1 MMKHE
6 FEQIAGYEVS
16 WEDYNTIIEPMYL
29 AIPENISKQDFVK
42 MLSRKR
48 FEVKK
53 PAKTVIIGV
62 KPMPNGTWMNY
73 EAELVDVDIKTGKIK
88 VKRITENR
96 CWAETDYDIHY
107 TRVVE
112 V

>member
-16 WEDYNTIIEPMYL
+16 LEDYTKRIEPMYL

-42 MLSRKR
+42 MISRKR

-53 PAKTVIIGV
+53 PVKKVIIGV
-62 KPMPNGTWMNY
+62 KPLPNGTWMNY
-73 EAELVDVDIKTGKIK
+73 EAELVDLDIKTGKIK
-88 VKRITENR
+88 VKRITGNR

>member
-42 MLSRKR
+42 MISRKR
-48 FEVKK
+48 FEVKR
-53 PAKTVIIGV
+53 PTEIVIIGV
-62 KPMPNGTWMNY
+62 KQMPNGTWMNY